1 MQDAWLLL
9 RTGLVSKKNE
19 TKGKVIWPI
28 PPWTMNRHLKANQ
41 KEKLPWKN
49 PSKCASPAPDGAVS
63 ALSGDPQT
71 YAGKAKPIA
80 EWMRR
85 GVMDAI
91 GELYFTR
98 FIRGTYLLKLKRKEA
113 RHEKDIGNHLGADFF
128 CYTFLWLCRSRD
140 AKGSRTCTN

>member
-49 PSKCASPAPDGAVS
+49 PSKCASAAPDGTAFV
-63 ALSGDPQT
+63 LSGDLKAHT
-71 YAGKAKPIA
+71 GKTKPIVRWGRKA
-80 EWMRR
+80 T
-85 GVMDAI
+85 G
-91 GELYFTR
+91 LKSYF
-98 FIRGTYLLKLKRKEA
+98 
-113 RHEKDIGNHLGADFF
+113 
-128 CYTFLWLCRSRD
+128 
-140 AKGSRTCTN
+140 

>member
-49 PSKCASPAPDGAVS
+49 LSKCVSPAPDGTTAV
-63 ALSGDPQT
+63 LSGDLKAHT
-71 YAGKAKPIA
+71 GKAKPIV
-80 EWMRR
+80 R
-85 GVMDAI
+85 
-91 GELYFTR
+91 
-98 FIRGTYLLKLKRKEA
+98 
-113 RHEKDIGNHLGADFF
+113 
-128 CYTFLWLCRSRD
+128 
-140 AKGSRTCTN
+140 